1 MGPRRLNPAAL
12 DIRERL
18 WPYIGGIA
26 TYSDPETDE
35 NIRQAEEA
43 DEHWRKY
50 HFGWYGHP

>member
-43 DEHWRKY
+43 DEHWSKY